1 MRVTVMATIHHPQE
15 VVFRTAAYPEKE
27 IEWDPEM
34 KAVEKL
40 TDGPLGKGSRYRGKF
55 KGFGTIEYEFAE
67 FDEPRRFIHQARV
80 AIGTFQHR
88 FIFEPVNGG
97 TSLTQEGELWPN
109 VLGWIASPMVK
120 WMLGKRFRLIA
131 AEVDSYLQSKNAS

>member
-1 MRVTVMATIHHPQE
+1 MRVTVRATIHHPPE
-15 VVFRTAAYPEKE
+15 VVFGTAASPEKE
-27 IEWDPEM
+27 LEWDPEM

-67 FDEPRRFIHQARV
+67 FDEPRRFVHQARV
-80 AIGTFQHR
+80 AMGTFQHR
-88 FIFEPVNGG
+88 FTFEPVNGG
-97 TSLTQEGELWPN
+97 TRLTQEGELWPN
-109 VLGWIASPMVK
+109 VLGRIASPMVK

-131 AEVDSYLQSKNAS
+131 AEVDRYLQSKNAG